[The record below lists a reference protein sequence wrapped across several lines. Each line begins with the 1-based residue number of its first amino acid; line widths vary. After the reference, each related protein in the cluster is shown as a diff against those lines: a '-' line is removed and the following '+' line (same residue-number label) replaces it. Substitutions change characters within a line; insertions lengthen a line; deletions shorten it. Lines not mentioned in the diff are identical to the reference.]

1 MKRIVSLILA
11 LTLMLCAT
19 LSLSSCE
26 KTGKDENLPDMAALM
41 PSLEDAPREITYVE
55 IKVKNYG
62 KIICALD
69 PLYAPETVANFLSL
83 VDSGFYNG
91 LTFHRM
97 QVGFVLQGGCPNG
110 NGTGSTT
117 PIKGEF
123 AVNGVRN
130 DMPHLRGVLS
140 MARRGDSYD
149 SGSCQFFICH
159 DDARR
164 SLDGSYAA
172 FGYVVEG
179 IWVVDEIAGYVLEN
193 RYDAMKD
200 GMGSLYTDYQPV
212 IESITRL
219 EGYTPKK

>member
-1 MKRIVSLILA
+1 MKRTLSLLLTIVLL
-11 LTLMLCAT
+11 L
-19 LSLSSCE
+19 LSLSSLVSCDKQGE
-26 KTGKDENLPDMAALM
+26 DVDLPDVASMM
-41 PSLEDAPREITYVE
+41 PSLEEAPREITYVE

-91 LTFHRM
+91 KTFHRM

-123 AVNGVRN
+123 LLNGVEN
-130 DMPHLRGVLS
+130 YMPHVRGVLS
-140 MARRGDSYD
+140 MARRGDGYD
-149 SGSCQFFICH
+149 TGSCQFFICH
-159 DDARR
+159 QDARS
-164 SLDGSYAA
+164 SLDYSYAA

-179 IWVVDEIAGYVLEN
+179 IWVVDAIAEYVQEN
-193 RYDAMKD
+193 QSVVMKD
-200 GMGSLYTDYQPV
+200 YMGSLYSDYQPK
-212 IESITRL
+212 IQYIKRID
-219 EGYTPKK
+219 YTPSK

>member
-1 MKRIVSLILA
+1 MKRTLALILCLVL
-11 LTLMLCAT
+11 LTLSFTSCA
-19 LSLSSCE
+19 
-26 KTGKDENLPDMAALM
+26 KKGKDENLPDVASMM
-41 PSLEDAPREITYVE
+41 PSLEEAPREITYIE
-55 IKVKNYG
+55 INVKKYG

-83 VDSGFYNG
+83 VDRGFYNG

-110 NGTGSTT
+110 NGSGGTT

-123 AVNGVRN
+123 LYNGVVN
-130 DMPHLRGVLS
+130 YMPHVRGVLS

-159 DDARR
+159 QDAQP
-164 SLDGSYAA
+164 SLDGQYAA

-179 IWVVDEIAGYVLEN
+179 IWVVDAIAEYVQRN
-193 RYDAMKD
+193 QYDAVKD
-200 GMGSLYTDYQPV
+200 RMGSLYSQYQPV
-212 IESITRL
+212 IKSIKRID
-219 EGYTPKK
+219 YTPSK